1 MNKLDL
7 FIGIIIGL
15 LTTAIGMFAF
25 ITMYT
30 PWDFI
35 NGIKILQQQEHL
47 GQVICLGSILNMI
60 IFAILYKKKK
70 DLMAKGVILSVILLT
85 ILTLFL

>member
-7 FIGIIIGL
+7 VKGIIIGL
-15 LTTAIGMFAF
+15 ITTAIGTYTF
-25 ITMYT
+25 IAMYT
-30 PWDFI
+30 PWDFVL
-35 NGIKILQQQEHL
+35 GIKMLKMQGHL

-60 IFAILYKKKK
+60 IFAVLYKKKK